1 MLKPLPMKK
10 VEAVLLEEHK
20 NHVLKEL
27 KDKGIIHFIN
37 SASDGVEVAEKL
49 KLRGAGGSWIRIEA
63 SEQIS
68 KIDNL
73 LEILKQGLDEE
84 IEAPPLGE
92 LEEVARRL
100 PASQE
105 EVKKTFEE
113 IAERIFFLEDRV
125 LALNNRLA
133 EVRKEKEELQSYR
146 GVLEKLEVF
155 GLGPKNLRGLRYTS
169 IFFGVVPKEE
179 IAAIEEGVGKIT
191 DTYILNS
198 REISKKQ
205 ALIVLIVLKKY
216 EADVSRMLRIHRFEE
231 VGIPLRLIPFTL
243 EEAKRKVEENAATLE
258 KDEREIINQLR
269 EIANREMA
277 NLLRYKR
284 FLTIA
289 KTVDEAN
296 LNFLRTRN
304 TYYFAG
310 WVPAASVNEVVEI
323 IERST
328 AGACVVEVSEPED
341 EETPPTLIVNPKV
354 TKPLEALTT
363 TYGTPHYREIDPTS
377 IIAIT
382 FPFIFGFMFGDI
394 GQGLILT
401 LIGVFMGFKMKRLSE
416 NGRKLGRTLILCG
429 IMATLVGFMY
439 GSMFGLEAE
448 ATHGESISPMEKY
461 LGFTIEPVKVPVLDR
476 FFTGA
481 LLGGSPEENRIMR
494 AVYFSIYLG
503 IGLLI
508 FGLIINIVNHAMRGE
523 LKHGLL
529 SPFGVPGIWALL
541 GGSYVVFKDAME
553 PVPIAL
559 GIGIPILLIFIEG
572 WLIKKE
578 GLLIAFIET
587 FENSMKYLTN
597 TLSFLRIT
605 IIGVVHAALSLMM
618 VNAMNGLSAS
628 AVPAKGLLI
637 ALVFVFGNI
646 IILVMEGFIS
656 FVHTLRLHFYEIF
669 SKFYQGNGV
678 LFSPLKVIYQ
688 EKQ

>member
-20 NHVLKEL
+20 NSVLKEL
-27 KDKGIIHFIN
+27 KDKGVIHFIN
-37 SASDGVEVAEKL
+37 SASDGSELVEKL
-49 KLRGAGGSWIRIEA
+49 KLKAAGGSWVRIEA
-63 SEQIS
+63 SENIS
-68 KIDNL
+68 KIENL
-73 LEILKQGLDEE
+73 LEILRQAFPEE
-84 IEAPPLGE
+84 VESPPLGD
-92 LEEVARRL
+92 LEEIARKL
-100 PASQE
+100 PASE
-105 EVKKTFEE
+105 DEVKQAFEE
-113 IAERIFFLEDRV
+113 IAERLFFLEDRV

-133 EVRKEKEELQSYR
+133 EVRKEKEELQSFR
-146 GVLEKLEVF
+146 ATLEKLEVF
-155 GLGPKNLRGLRYTS
+155 GLGPRDLRGLKYTS
-169 IFFGVVPKEE
+169 IFFGVIPKEE
-179 IAAIEEGVGKIT
+179 IAAVEESVGKIT
-191 DTYILNS
+191 DLYILETK
-198 REISKKQ
+198 EISKKQ

-216 EADVSRMLRIHRFEE
+216 EADVSRQLRIHRFEE
-231 VGIPLRLIPFTL
+231 VSIPLRLIPYTL
-243 EEAKRKVEENAATLE
+243 EEAKRKVEENATTLE
-258 KDEREIINQLR
+258 KDEKDIINQLR
-269 EIANREMA
+269 EIANKEMG

-296 LNFLRTRN
+296 LNFLKTAN
-304 TYYFAG
+304 TYYLAG
-310 WVPAASVNEVVEI
+310 WVPASRVNEIVDI
-323 IERST
+323 IEKT
-328 AGACVVEVSEPED
+328 TGGACVVEVSEPEE

-354 TKPLEALTT
+354 TQPLESLTT

-377 IIAIT
+377 IIAVT

-401 LIGVFMGFKMKRLSE
+401 LVGIFMGFKMKKLSDK
-416 NGRKLGRTLILCG
+416 GRKLGRTLILCG

-448 ATHGESISPMEKY
+448 AMHGEELSPMEKY
-461 LGFTIEPVKVPVLDR
+461 LGFSIEPVKVPVLDR
-476 FFTGA
+476 FFEGA
-481 LLGGSPEENRIMR
+481 LLGAPDRIMR

-508 FGLIINIVNHAMRGE
+508 LGLVINIVNHAIRGE

-553 PVPIAL
+553 PIPIAL
-559 GIGIPILLIFIEG
+559 GIGVPILLIFIEG

-578 GLLIAFIET
+578 GIMIAFIET

-605 IIGVVHAALSLMM
+605 IIGVVHAALSMMM
-618 VNAMNGLSAS
+618 VTAMNGLSALTI
-628 AVPAKGLLI
+628 PGKGVLI
-637 ALVFVFGNI
+637 ALVFILGNLV
-646 IILVMEGFIS
+646 ILVMEAFIS

-669 SKFYQGNGV
+669 SKFYHGNGIP
-678 LFSPLKVIYQ
+678 FSPLKVIYK
-688 EKQ
+688 E